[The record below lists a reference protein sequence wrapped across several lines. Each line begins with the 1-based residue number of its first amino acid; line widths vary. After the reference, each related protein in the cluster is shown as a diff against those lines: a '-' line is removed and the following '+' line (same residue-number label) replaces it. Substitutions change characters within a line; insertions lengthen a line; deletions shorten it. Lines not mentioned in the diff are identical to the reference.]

1 MSHSLSRRAQA
12 PAGAGMASRWI
23 CSPLPST
30 LAARGQLT
38 LSKAS
43 KSVVRVLTARQ
54 PRITFRS
61 KARNTPG
68 TPEAAMAR
76 AVRRFS
82 MPSLRGWAMGSWA
95 PVSTTG
101 MEMPRSI
108 KESTEAV

>member
-1 MSHSLSRRAQA
+1 M
-12 PAGAGMASRWI
+12 
-23 CSPLPST
+23 
-30 LAARGQLT
+30 
-38 LSKAS
+38 
-43 KSVVRVLTARQ
+43 VRVLTARQ